1 MFSLL
6 ILSPSLIISFKL
18 RETEEKEISGS
29 KICYIINME
38 AVQLFQNFTVTA
50 VQNQPLERK
59 TKTNVLVAC
68 NEGRKIKVDFP
79 LIVDW
84 IRCSY
89 R

>member
-1 MFSLL
+1 M
-6 ILSPSLIISFKL
+6 ISFKL

-29 KICYIINME
+29 KICYMINME

-59 TKTNVLVAC
+59 PTTKVLVAC